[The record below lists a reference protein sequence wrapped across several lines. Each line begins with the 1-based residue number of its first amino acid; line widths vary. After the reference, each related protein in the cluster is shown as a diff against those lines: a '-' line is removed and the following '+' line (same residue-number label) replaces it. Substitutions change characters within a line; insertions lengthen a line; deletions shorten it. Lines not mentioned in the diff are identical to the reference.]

1 MTDPTVKTRR
11 VKLLYLCD
19 GHACLEKN
27 KRCCFTQKLP
37 PGQACIHTSNEQYSL
52 ARKLH
57 FIPTIFAPL
66 KDSNDTLVELIDY
79 SKIDKSRLDSLASAY
94 QTTQNGL
101 SDYKKHLE
109 ELVKDFINDSTER
122 SETDAKE

>member
-1 MTDPTVKTRR
+1 MIEPTAKATQ

-19 GHACLEKN
+19 GHACLEKD

-52 ARKLH
+52 TRKLR
-57 FIPTIFAPL
+57 FIPTIFTPL
-66 KDSNDTLVELIDY
+66 KDSNDTLIELIDY

-94 QTTQNGL
+94 HTTSLQL
-101 SDYKKHLE
+101 CDYKKHLN

-122 SETDAKE
+122 SDNDAKE